1 MSPQEAFKTF
11 YLFIFGRNGWVSIA
25 ERGLSLIAASKGY
38 SPVSVCG
45 LLTAV
50 SSVVVAH
57 GLVVAAPRL

>member
-11 YLFIFGRNGWVSIA
+11 YLFIFGHNGWVSIA

-38 SPVSVCG
+38 SPVAVCG

-50 SSVVVAH
+50 SSLVAEH
-57 GLVVAAPRL
+57 ML